1 MDKLFSNTPACESEH
16 VLKVIGELPDWLN
29 GNLFR
34 LGPGLFDLDEDFC
47 VNHWFDGAAILFRY
61 SFKANNQVSA
71 RSVYL
76 KTDAYQKMITVRR
89 PVYTEFGT
97 QAYPDTSKS
106 IFSRFI
112 NRVAPSELTD
122 NVHGNIYS
130 IGNDLYCASETC
142 NIWRINPETLEAEN
156 KVDLS
161 KVLSVHLASSHP
173 HTEPDGTVINL
184 GSSFLTGLKY
194 HLFKIYPNCKN
205 PEEINN
211 NSNTP
216 NALTTKPTTSYN
228 RKRKDDKAKCNFPP
242 TKQIATLSSSWT
254 TMFSYNHSFS
264 VTKNYIIVIE
274 QPMLINM
281 LKLVAVVIKQN
292 PLREAFEWVG
302 DQEKNRFHVIEKE
315 SGRILPYSFY
325 APAFFFLHTINAYE
339 EDNHIV
345 IDLVG
350 YDNERVLDT
359 FYLERLRRAQTV
371 ESICTPTIRRYVLPI
386 VDIEK
391 ILKDKNRKRL
401 HDNLT
406 TLPYTKSRSEKIDE
420 NGISV
425 TADILLNPGFEIPS
439 INRNYDAR
447 DYEFV
452 YGSGLFERNEFSNS
466 VYDQY
471 LTIVIIK

>member
-302 DQEKNRFHVIEKE
+302 DQEKVSKATQSFPIAIKFPVQ
-315 SGRILPYSFY
+315 IL
-325 APAFFFLHTINAYE
+325 N
-339 EDNHIV
+339 
-345 IDLVG
+345 
-350 YDNERVLDT
+350 
-359 FYLERLRRAQTV
+359 
-371 ESICTPTIRRYVLPI
+371 C
-386 VDIEK
+386 
-391 ILKDKNRKRL
+391 
-401 HDNLT
+401 
-406 TLPYTKSRSEKIDE
+406 
-420 NGISV
+420 
-425 TADILLNPGFEIPS
+425 
-439 INRNYDAR
+439 
-447 DYEFV
+447 
-452 YGSGLFERNEFSNS
+452 
-466 VYDQY
+466 
-471 LTIVIIK
+471 